1 MPEVK
6 TPQNSTQFHINP
18 RKVFIMRD
26 FAIIEAPSVLG
37 HIPTHLAV
45 ADMPH
50 SLLKNGLADK
60 LNARHAGRVESPPWH
75 ADRDPEANIMNPRE
89 INKYSVALAD
99 VVGDVLDQ
107 REFPVVLGG
116 DCSIVLGAMLALRR
130 RGRYGLLYIDGHTDF
145 YQPDANPILGAASAS
160 DLAFATGRGP
170 AVVSDI
176 EGRGPLVRD
185 DDVVPFGYRDGATQN
200 YNRSQLL
207 PENMLALDRH
217 AVRVLGTRTAAEEAV
232 AQLTR
237 DADIDGFWVHV
248 DVDVLDQ
255 SIMWACDAPQPD
267 GLSWE
272 DLETV
277 LTVALRNQKAVG
289 FEITIYNPDMDPG
302 GLSGR
307 GLAATVSRA
316 LGQFANR

>member
-1 MPEVK
+1 
-6 TPQNSTQFHINP
+6 
-18 RKVFIMRD
+18 
-26 FAIIEAPSVLG
+26 
-37 HIPTHLAV
+37 
-45 ADMPH
+45 MPH

-60 LNARHAGRVESPPWH
+60 LNARRAGRVESPQWR
-75 ADRDPEANIMNPRE
+75 AERDPETNIMNPHE
-89 INKYSVALAD
+89 INEYSISLAD
-99 VVGDVLDQ
+99 AVGGVLDKG
-107 REFPVVLGG
+107 EFPVVLGG
-116 DCSIVLGAMLALRR
+116 DCSIVLGATLALRR

-170 AVVSDI
+170 SVVSDI

-185 DDVVPFGYRDGATQN
+185 DDVVPFAYRDGASQN

-207 PENMLALDRH
+207 PEQMFAIDRH
-217 AVRVLGTRTAAEEAV
+217 AVRVLGTENAAEEAV
-232 AQLTR
+232 AHLTR
-237 DADIDGFWVHV
+237 DDDIEGYWIHV

-272 DLETV
+272 ELATV
-277 LTVALRNQKAVG
+277 LTVAMSNDKAVG

-307 GLAATVSRA
+307 GLAATIGKA
-316 LGQFANR
+316 LGPFANHRKGNGS

>member
-1 MPEVK
+1 
-6 TPQNSTQFHINP
+6 
-18 RKVFIMRD
+18 MRN

-50 SLLKNGLADK
+50 SLLDNGLAAK
-60 LNARHAGRVESPPWH
+60 LNARHAGRVESPPWRPE
-75 ADRDPEANIMNPRE
+75 RDPATNIMNSRE
-89 INKYSVALAD
+89 INEYSVALAD
-99 VVGDVLDQ
+99 AVGAVVDQ
-107 REFPVVLGG
+107 GEFAVVLGG
-116 DCSIVLGAMLALRR
+116 DCSIVLGSMLALRR

-170 AVVSDI
+170 EIVSNI

-185 DDVVPFGYRDGATQN
+185 DDVVPFAYRDGASQN

-207 PENMLALDRH
+207 PENMLAIDRH
-217 AVRVLGTRTAAEEAV
+217 AVRVLGTENAAEEAV
-232 AQLTR
+232 AHLTR
-237 DADIDGFWVHV
+237 SDDIEGYWIHV

-272 DLETV
+272 ELSIV
-277 LTVALRNQKAVG
+277 LSVAMANDKAVG

-307 GLAATVSRA
+307 GLAATIAKSLARQSVSA
-316 LGQFANR
+316 